1 MNIKYFTFFVS
12 FTFSILSS
20 QTVSDERNPMKLTTI
35 SFSEMEIPETIE
47 PPVGGRMG
55 DFHAPELVGSFNS
68 PSTRTP
74 MSVAW
79 DGNYYYVSHGGNP
92 DNVYRYDEQFN
103 QVDYQ
108 FVNIDSRGIVQHP
121 VDGKLYMKNYW
132 SEDFYRLNT
141 DPFDGTAEYLYSL
154 SGSNSQHMFTFSAD
168 GQYIFTHQNGL
179 IKKYD
184 FSTGQLVESLTVG
197 GAGTYGIAHTGEYL
211 IFSGGGEILNAYD
224 EQGTYVGQVTFPED
238 IWSYYSTPSYAN
250 GLCFTNKGVGT
261 WKAWDIDDGFI
272 TTPGCTDPYAD
283 NYDAS
288 ANEDDGSC
296 AGYPDNGSYAL
307 SFDGV
312 DDYTSLDWSDQ
323 LSTYTV
329 SMWVISNAV
338 QQTNYDAFF
347 STHHPNSSGFQLDT
361 DNGNSLRMLT
371 PDFSMTFNES
381 IPTYWSHVAVVA
393 ETNGAVEKT
402 TIYFNG
408 DSIASVNDVESTWN
422 KIDLGRNRMENSP
435 GNWTVDEVS
444 VWNTARTPAQIQ
456 SDMYNAHAG
465 TEEGLLVYW
474 KANAGTGTV
483 LYDHTGNANHATING
498 ATWSTETPILYQP
511 QTREELQ
518 AAVDLWVDD
527 EATALATYGDIS
539 VWDVSLITSMY
550 DLFADKASFNS
561 DISAWDVSAV
571 TDMIGMFKNATS
583 FNGDLSSWDV
593 SNVNY
598 MASMFEGAT
607 SFNGDLSSWDVSN
620 ITGMTGVFLGATNF
634 NGNISS
640 WDVSAV
646 TNIGGMF
653 QNATSFDGDISSWDV
668 SAVTEMINTFSASSF
683 NGDLSSWD
691 VSAVTNMSYM
701 FNNATSFNGD
711 LSSWDVSNVNF
722 MTSIFDETDALSEEN
737 KCAIHSTWQSNNN
750 WEYDWSSFCQL
761 CPPSNLAGSSTYNS
775 VSLSWGAPGGCENYV
790 INELPYYDTGSNVSA
805 TDNWPVSGSDDKD
818 IAYKITVT
826 QTTTLDI
833 STCNADTDF
842 DTKLSIFDAC
852 DGQEI
857 YYIDDNYCK
866 WCVFV

>member
-1 MNIKYFTFFVS
+1 MNIKYFTFLVS

-132 SEDFYRLNT
+132 SEEFYRLNT

-154 SGSNSQHMFTFSAD
+154 SGSNSQGMFTFSAD

-197 GAGTYGIAHTGEYL
+197 GVNYGIAHTGEYL

-224 EQGTYVGQVTFPED
+224 EQGIAVGQITFPED

-250 GLCFTNKGVGT
+250 GLCFTNQGVGT

-408 DSIASVNDVESTWN
+408 DSIASVNDVENTWN

-444 VWNTARTPAQIQ
+444 VWNTARTSEQIQ

-539 VWDVSLITSMY
+539 VWDVSLITTCLIYFKIKPLLMGIFLLGMY
-550 DLFADKASFNS
+550 R
-561 DISAWDVSAV
+561 
-571 TDMIGMFKNATS
+571 M
-583 FNGDLSSWDV
+583 
-593 SNVNY
+593 
-598 MASMFEGAT
+598 
-607 SFNGDLSSWDVSN
+607 
-620 ITGMTGVFLGATNF
+620 
-634 NGNISS
+634 
-640 WDVSAV
+640 
-646 TNIGGMF
+646 
-653 QNATSFDGDISSWDV
+653 
-668 SAVTEMINTFSASSF
+668 
-683 NGDLSSWD
+683 
-691 VSAVTNMSYM
+691 
-701 FNNATSFNGD
+701 
-711 LSSWDVSNVNF
+711 
-722 MTSIFDETDALSEEN
+722 
-737 KCAIHSTWQSNNN
+737 
-750 WEYDWSSFCQL
+750 
-761 CPPSNLAGSSTYNS
+761 
-775 VSLSWGAPGGCENYV
+775 
-790 INELPYYDTGSNVSA
+790 
-805 TDNWPVSGSDDKD
+805 
-818 IAYKITVT
+818 
-826 QTTTLDI
+826 
-833 STCNADTDF
+833 
-842 DTKLSIFDAC
+842 LSIWKVYVYGASKF
-852 DGQEI
+852 
-857 YYIDDNYCK
+857 
-866 WCVFV
+866 